1 MLTFEKYSLAGV
13 KREMAVK
20 RENFWIYNVQN
31 NIALKPDT
39 KLND

>member
-1 MLTFEKYSLAGV
+1 MFESISGV
-13 KREMAVK
+13 KNEREVAVK
-20 RENFWIYNVQN
+20 RENFWVYNVQN